1 MIKEISIVGILG
13 AWYVIKKKWEYLCR
27 IAEPVVK
34 KYEQQALDGVI
45 DKADR
50 KELAMEFIKSLE
62 ADGKLKLNFITRRIL
77 SLVVDKVADKLP
89 NFVVSQEVVT
99 TAEKK

>member
-1 MIKEISIVGILG
+1 MEKQISLAG
-13 AWYVIKKKWEYLCR
+13 AIAVWYVIKKYWDNLCR

-50 KELAMEFIKSLE
+50 KALAMEAIACLE
-62 ADGKLKLNFITRRIL
+62 KDGKLKLNFITRRIL
-77 SLVVDKVADKLP
+77 SIVVDKVAGKLP
-89 NFVVSQEVVT
+89 NFVISQEVK
-99 TAEKK
+99 E